1 MSNKLKL
8 WQKIALAFLI
18 AVFVAVLVTVME
30 AFHIELGNI
39 IVFLLVTLMAFL
51 LIELYDN
58 NR

>member
-30 AFHIELGNI
+30 AFPIVGNI

>member
-1 MSNKLKL
+1 MRDKLKL

-18 AVFVAVLVTVME
+18 AIFVAVLMTVME
-30 AFHIELGNI
+30 AFPVVGNI
-39 IVFLLVTLMAFL
+39 SAFLLVALMAFL

>member
-30 AFHIELGNI
+30 AFPIVGNI

-51 LIELYDN
+51 LIELYD
-58 NR
+58 RG

>member
-1 MSNKLKL
+1 MSDKLKL

-18 AVFVAVLVTVME
+18 AIFVAVLMTVME
-30 AFHIELGNI
+30 AFPVVGNI
-39 IVFLLVTLMAFL
+39 SAFLLVALMAFL

>member
-1 MSNKLKL
+1 MSDKLKL

-30 AFHIELGNI
+30 AFPVVGNI
-39 IVFLLVTLMAFL
+39 SAFLLVALMAFM

>member
-1 MSNKLKL
+1 MSDKMKL

-30 AFHIELGNI
+30 AFPVVGNI
-39 IVFLLVTLMAFL
+39 SAFLLVALMAFL

>member
-1 MSNKLKL
+1 MSDKLKL

-30 AFHIELGNI
+30 AFPVVGNI
-39 IVFLLVTLMAFL
+39 SAFLLVALMAFL

>member
-1 MSNKLKL
+1 MSDKLKL

-18 AVFVAVLVTVME
+18 AIFVAVLVTVME
-30 AFHIELGNI
+30 TFPIVGNI
-39 IVFLLVTLMAFL
+39 SAFLLVAFMAFL

>member
-18 AVFVAVLVTVME
+18 AVFVAVLVTVMD
-30 AFHIELGNI
+30 AFPAVGNI
-39 IVFLLVTLMAFL
+39 VSFLLIAFMAYL